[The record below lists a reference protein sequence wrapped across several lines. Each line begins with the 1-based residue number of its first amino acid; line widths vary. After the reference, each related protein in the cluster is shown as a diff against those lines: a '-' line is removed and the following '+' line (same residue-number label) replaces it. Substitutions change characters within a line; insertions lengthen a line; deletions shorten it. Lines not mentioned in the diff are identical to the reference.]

1 MIRCPDL
8 PFPTPRHC
16 LRAASAA
23 TLLSLALLA
32 AAAQAGLAAPKVLY
46 TDPDTRPTGP
56 APLQALAALDCT
68 GAEVI
73 ALAAEADSLTR
84 NGDTTTGDWLAT
96 DYECRLWSEWGP
108 EIIYQL
114 DVTADLQLW
123 AGLSGMGD
131 ADLDLFLLSACDATS
146 CIVGANTEMF
156 VELPAGTYWL
166 VVDGYGTTAPAA
178 GPYTLTLQTRA
189 PGVPQQVCEAGGATA
204 IECAGAAISLDG
216 TVFEAADLMRS
227 YDCSP
232 TIVTGGEAWYAITL
246 PGLHEVTLKATPLAG
261 ASLLDVALWLFDGCG
276 ATAACLDYAD
286 LKTGG
291 QPESLAVANT
301 GADPLTVYLAVD
313 CRRAPTSAEAG
324 AFAVE
329 FLCHSTVAT
338 EQMPLGSVRALYR

>member
-1 MIRCPDL
+1 LALRRRLRL
-8 PFPTPRHC
+8 PV
-16 LRAASAA
+16 AAA
-23 TLLSLALLA
+23 LLCLALLA
-32 AAAQAGLAAPKVLY
+32 AATAQAGLSTPRVLY
-46 TDPDTRPTGP
+46 TDPDTRPAGP
-56 APLQALAALDCT
+56 APLQALDALDCT

-96 DYECRLWSEWGP
+96 TYECRLWSEWGP

-114 DVTADLQLW
+114 DVTADLQMW
-123 AGLSGMGD
+123 AGLSGLGD
-131 ADLDLFLLSACDATS
+131 VDLDLFLLSACDAAT

-178 GPYTLTLQTRA
+178 GPYTLTLQTR
-189 PGVPQQVCEAGGATA
+189 PLGVPQQVCDAGGATA
-204 IECAGAAISLDG
+204 VECAGAAFSLDG
-216 TVFEAADLMRS
+216 SLFEAPDLMRS
-227 YDCSP
+227 DACSP

-246 PGLHEVTLKATPLAG
+246 PGLHEVTVKATPRAG
-261 ASLLDVALWLFDGCG
+261 ASLLDTALWLFEGCG
-276 ATAACLDYAD
+276 AASACLDYAD

-291 QPESLAVANT
+291 QPETLAVANT

-313 CRRAPTSAEAG
+313 CRHTPTSLDAG
-324 AFAVE
+324 AFTVE

-338 EQMPLGSVRALYR
+338 EQLPLGSVRALYR